1 MKFHWDRRY
10 TSRTI
15 SNILVLGAGVVI
27 FLIFWNMGS
36 IFSGFR
42 RVLSLLTPFLFGF
55 AIAYLLNT
63 PMNFFE
69 RLYAKVLE
77 RNQPRKKA
85 KRTLAVITTYLAA
98 VLVLAALFSFVLPQ
112 LINSVYLLARNV
124 PYYASQL
131 TRFVNEF
138 LAEQPEIYEW
148 VSKFMMS
155 GEEIMTKAL
164 ELLNIALPKVLD
176 FSMSLG
182 SGVANFFLG
191 VVVSFYLLMS
201 KEKFCAQIKKVMY
214 AFLPEKFVDGAV
226 NLARHSHQIFNGF
239 ITGKVIDGFIVGSLC
254 FLFLTLFR
262 WPYPILVAVVMG
274 VCSLIPFFG
283 AIIGAVISTLIILMV
298 NPIQAIWFVVFI
310 IVLQQI
316 DGNIIDPKIS
326 GSKTGLPAFW
336 ALLAIIV
343 AGGEFGF
350 MGMLL
355 GIPLFAVLYSIL
367 RGLTEKNLE
376 KRGLP
381 WRTAE
386 YEAEPQQIHLGSGK
400 KVQMPFMKKGQWGN
414 EVYPP
419 PQKKEE
425 DQPKAPRSEPYP
437 APWEDQPE
445 DKDGKGK

>member
-15 SNILVLGAGVVI
+15 SNILVLAAGVAI

-36 IFSGFR
+36 IFSGLR
-42 RVLSLLTPFLFGF
+42 RILSLLTPFLFGF

-69 RLYAKVLE
+69 RLYGRMLE
-77 RNQPRKKA
+77 RDKPRKKA
-85 KRTLAVITTYLAA
+85 KRTLAVITTYLVALI
-98 VLVLAALFSFVLPQ
+98 VLVALFSFILPQ
-112 LINSVYLLARNV
+112 LVNSVYLLARNI
-124 PYYASQL
+124 PYYVSQL
-131 TRFVNEF
+131 TTFVNKI
-138 LAEQPEIYEW
+138 LQEQPEIYDA
-148 VSKFMMS
+148 VSKFMIS

-164 ELLNIALPKVLD
+164 ELANIALPKVLD

-191 VVVSFYLLMS
+191 IVVSFYLLMS

-214 AFLPEKFVDGAV
+214 AFLPEGFVDGAI

-239 ITGKVIDGFIVGSLC
+239 ITGKVLDGCIVGSLC

-262 WPYPILVAVVMG
+262 WPYPILVAVIMG

-298 NPIQAIWFVVFI
+298 NPIQAIWFVIFI
-310 IVLQQI
+310 VVLQQI

-350 MGMLL
+350 LGMLL
-355 GIPLFAVLYSIL
+355 GIPLFAVIYSIV
-367 RGLTEKNLE
+367 RGLTEKRLE

-400 KVQMPFMKKGQWGN
+400 KVQMPFMRKGKYGNN

-419 PQKKEE
+419 PKKIE
-425 DQPKAPRSEPYP
+425 DDAPKPPRSEPYP
-437 APWEDQPE
+437 APWEDQPDGE
-445 DKDGKGK
+445 DKRK